1 MNIANNLWVEKYRPK
16 NLNDIILDEKTKCFI
31 KDCIQKK
38 SLPHLLFFG
47 KQGMGKTSLA
57 KIIVNEMDCDYLYIN
72 ASDTRGI
79 DTVRDEVKNFLQLM
93 PGKNGLQI
101 LIMDEFDGFTPD
113 GMRALRNLIEEYSET
128 NRFIFTCNDINRI
141 IEPIRSRVY
150 EINISNIPIK
160 SFLERCLYILKNEK
174 IEINEK
180 NKEILSKK
188 IKNYFPDIRKIL
200 FELQASLDISF
211 NLHEDN
217 TNLEKMSENILEKI
231 LKNEFIDVRKYII
244 ENEKNFDSDYY
255 NLLKKICENIFYS
268 EINAEKKKKIFI
280 EIAESLYKSRLCLD
294 QEINFSACVAKIQD
308 IFIS

>member
-16 NLNDIILDEKTKCFI
+16 TLNEIILDEKTKSFI

-38 SLPHLLFFG
+38 TLPHLLLYG

-57 KIIVNEMDCDYLYIN
+57 KIIVNEIGCDHLYIN

-93 PGKNGLQI
+93 PSNDNLQV

-113 GMRALRNLIEEYSET
+113 GMRALRNLMEEYSET

-160 SFLERCLYILKNEK
+160 SCLERCLYILKTEK
-174 IEINEK
+174 IELNDK

-188 IKNYFPDIRKIL
+188 IKNYFPDIRKIM

-211 NLHEDN
+211 NLHDDN
-217 TNLEKMSENILEKI
+217 INLDKMAENVIEKLSKDN
-231 LKNEFIDVRKYII
+231 FVDTRKYII

-255 NLLKKICENIFYS
+255 NLLKKICENVFYS
-268 EINAEKKKKIFI
+268 ELNAEKKKKVFT
-280 EIAESLYKSRLCLD
+280 EIADALYKSRLCLD
-294 QEINFSACVAKIQD
+294 QEINFSACIARIQD
-308 IFIS
+308 VFSS